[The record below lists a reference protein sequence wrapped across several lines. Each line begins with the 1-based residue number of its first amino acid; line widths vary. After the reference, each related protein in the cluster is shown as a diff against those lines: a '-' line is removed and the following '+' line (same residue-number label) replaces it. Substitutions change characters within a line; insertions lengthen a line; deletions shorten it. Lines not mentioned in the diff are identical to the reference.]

1 LPEVID
7 ILRLEGMVI
16 NGLVKEFT
24 LLDCEKK
31 SKIRMS
37 KIAVKSINGEE
48 YETPCYEYSRI
59 SRVYV
64 LINKYKEI
72 QQV

>member
-1 LPEVID
+1 MPEVID

-37 KIAVKSINGEE
+37 KIVVKSINGEE